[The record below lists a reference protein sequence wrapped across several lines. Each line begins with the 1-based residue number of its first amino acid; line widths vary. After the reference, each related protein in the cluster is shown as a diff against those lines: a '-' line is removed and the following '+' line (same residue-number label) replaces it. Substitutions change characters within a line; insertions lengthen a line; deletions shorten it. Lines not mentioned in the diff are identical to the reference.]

1 VEPVLTKT
9 EPAAVVTVTASSSPS
24 VAVMSSAPVGG
35 GAGSELQ
42 AMLDTVTGKAVGGD
56 KRQIVMIKGA
66 LAALHKQVAGNAVSN
81 ETMGKLDQMVVALHG
96 KNSAAA
102 NVINT
107 DLTNTV
113 WAQHKDWIKGL
124 KYLIQLHC
132 KY

>member
-1 VEPVLTKT
+1 
-9 EPAAVVTVTASSSPS
+9 
-24 VAVMSSAPVGG
+24 
-35 GAGSELQ
+35 
-42 AMLDTVTGKAVGGD
+42 ML
-56 KRQIVMIKGA
+56 KGA
-66 LAALHKQVAGNAVSN
+66 LAALHKQMGDGSISP
-81 ETMGKLDQMVVALHG
+81 ETVGKLDQLVVFLHA

-102 NVINT
+102 NKINT